1 MSGQPWFGP
10 ENGGAGRHWGG
21 GRDDGPD
28 LGPGNRRSTSFPLQ
42 RRCHKLLRP
51 DGSLAVIGGQTTARS
66 YLQTTQRLAADH
78 IDRGSQA
85 GPALESATG
94 RSSCPRTRTWSPQS
108 SHPDGGAQAGGLS
121 AGG

>member
-85 GPALESATG
+85 GPALESATAR
-94 RSSCPRTRTWSPQS
+94 RSSPHTATSSP
-108 SHPDGGAQAGGLS
+108 HPTPPDGSTTPPPLS
-121 AGG
+121 